1 MGACKHENQR
11 TKHNYKGQV
20 ISLPTNL
27 TITHQ
32 VTRKTQ
38 ERVHHKAQLV
48 SYFSSDKAYTST
60 N

>member
-1 MGACKHENQR
+1 MGACKQENQW
-11 TKHNYKGQV
+11 TKYNYKGRV

-32 VTRKTQ
+32 VTRKKPDK
-38 ERVHHKAQLV
+38 VHHKAQLE